1 MRPGRWSIRNVVA
14 CAAALMGTG
23 AFVALAPVQSAA
35 AASTPNYYLS
45 LGDSYAQGYQPGF
58 PSGSETL
65 HGFANRVAA
74 SVGHRKLTL
83 ENFGCGGATT
93 SSILH
98 SVGCSGEALDG
109 VPYPSTTQEAAALR
123 FIAAHRGR
131 IGLIT
136 ISIGGNDF
144 DGCVGAPPACVTDAM
159 PEMQANIETLS
170 AALRSAVGA
179 NVPIIAI
186 TYPDVVLGAWVD
198 GSAGKAL
205 AEQSLQAFR
214 QTINPTLKAAYA
226 PSRVTFVDVTAATGA
241 YVPLTTLVNH
251 RPYGRVPYAVSRVC
265 TLTWFCQQQNIH
277 PKNAGYAEIAALV
290 TAAYRQLTS

>member
-1 MRPGRWSIRNVVA
+1 VA
-14 CAAALMGTG
+14 CAASLIGAG
-23 AFVALAPVQSAA
+23 AFSAIAPSQGAA

-45 LGDSYAQGYQPGF
+45 LGDSYAMGYQPGF

-74 SVGHRKLTL
+74 SVGRHKLTL

-93 SSILH
+93 TSILH

-109 VPYPSTTQEAAALR
+109 VPYPSATQEAAALG

-144 DGCVGAPPACVTDAM
+144 DGCIGAAPTCVTDAM
-159 PEMQANIETLS
+159 PEMRSNIETLS

-179 NVPIIAI
+179 HVPIIAI
-186 TYPDVVLGAWVD
+186 TYPDVVLGAWVH
-198 GSAGKAL
+198 GSATHAL
-205 AEQSLQAFR
+205 VEQSLQAFK
-214 QTINPTLKAAYA
+214 QTINPTFEAAYA
-226 PSRVTFVDVTAATGA
+226 PSHVTFVDVTAATGA
-241 YVPLTTLVNH
+241 YVPLTTLVTH
-251 RPYGRVPYAVSRVC
+251 RPYGRIPYAVSRVC
-265 TLTWFCQQQNIH
+265 TLTWFCQQENIH
-277 PKNAGYAEIAALV
+277 PKNAGYAEIAALI
-290 TAAYRQLTS
+290 TSAYRQLTS